1 MIKKIKKKTSDERL
15 FYHDVTNHLHGLSLF
30 LESKE
35 QKSDGLTSA
44 ELSQVKEEIVLLQ
57 ALIQEHSSFNHRHL
71 ELTKTHIHEEDLTR
85 RIDHLISLYLPDD
98 SFLVTTSLKGS
109 LNGEVQVPWSLNVF
123 SRIVTNLVKNIAENS
138 GREVFI
144 EIELTALSLKFLT
157 RNKVLEQNKRVQE
170 SSLGLKSTAQ
180 LCHECGGEFFYEK
193 RDGSWFNQ
201 VILPLTEKAFIKKAA

>member
-35 QKSDGLTSA
+35 QKSSGLTSS

-57 ALIQEHSSFNHRHL
+57 ALFKEHSSFNHRHL
-71 ELTKTHIHEEDLTR
+71 EIAQTHVREEDLTR
-85 RIDHLISLYLPDD
+85 RIDHLLMLYLPAD

-123 SRIVTNLVKNIAENS
+123 SRIITNLVKNIAENS
-138 GREVFI
+138 GREVLI
-144 EIELTALSLKFLT
+144 EIELTSHSLTFLT
-157 RNKVLEQNKRVQE
+157 RNLVLEQNKQVHRA
-170 SSLGLKSTAQ
+170 SLGLKSTAQ
-180 LCHECGGEFFYEK
+180 LCHECGGEFSYEK

-201 VILPLTEKAFIKKAA
+201 VILPLTEKAIIKKAA